1 MTKQSLV
8 LRMTYRLLCCARD
21 DIGSLVSDKY
31 KLYNASKKKEGETM
45 QQTIN
50 CPGCGSPLAPNQ
62 KFCGVCGLNLA
73 GVMQQKANTCPTCN
87 SPIAPGQQFCGVCG
101 AKMPMPGQ
109 QPVAQAGTASP
120 VAKAPAAKP
129 STSRPRSY
137 GILSIAGVIFQI
149 FGWIVL
155 VFGIL
160 ASIGIAIW
168 AGIGGAFQFVL
179 PGMETISGVTAIIM
193 AIGGIIA
200 SLIYGFGL
208 LAFAEICYAAINV
221 QKDLE

>member
-1 MTKQSLV
+1 
-8 LRMTYRLLCCARD
+8 
-21 DIGSLVSDKY
+21 
-31 KLYNASKKKEGETM
+31 M

-73 GVMQQKANTCPTCN
+73 NVMQQKANTCPSCN

-101 AKMPMPGQ
+101 AKMPMVNQ
-109 QPVAQAGTASP
+109 QPAVQAGA
-120 VAKAPAAKP
+120 APAVAATPAVKQGA
-129 STSRPRSY
+129 SRPRRY
-137 GILSIAGVIFQI
+137 TILSIAAVIFQI

-160 ASIGIAIW
+160 VSIGVAVW
-168 AGIGGAFQFVL
+168 AGLGGAFQSIM
-179 PGMETISGVTAIIM
+179 PGMESVGGITAILM
-193 AIGGIIA
+193 AIGGIIY

-208 LAFAEICYAAINV
+208 LAFGEICYAAINV
-221 QKDLE
+221 QKKLE

>member
-1 MTKQSLV
+1 
-8 LRMTYRLLCCARD
+8 
-21 DIGSLVSDKY
+21 
-31 KLYNASKKKEGETM
+31 M

-50 CPGCGSPLAPNQ
+50 CPSCGSPLAPNQ

-73 GVMQQKANTCPTCN
+73 GVTQQKANTCPTCN
-87 SPIAPGQQFCGVCG
+87 SPLAPGQQFCGVCG
-101 AKMPMPGQ
+101 AKMPMVSQ
-109 QPVAQAGTASP
+109 QPAAQAGAAPAVAAAP
-120 VAKAPAAKP
+120 VAKPV
-129 STSRPRSY
+129 RPRRYS
-137 GILSIAGVIFQI
+137 ILSIAAAIFQI

-160 ASIGIAIW
+160 VSIGVAVW
-168 AGIGGAFQFVL
+168 AGLGGAFQSVM
-179 PGMETISGVTAIIM
+179 PGMETVSGITAILM

-208 LAFAEICYAAINV
+208 LAFGEICYAAINV

>member
-1 MTKQSLV
+1 
-8 LRMTYRLLCCARD
+8 
-21 DIGSLVSDKY
+21 
-31 KLYNASKKKEGETM
+31 M

-73 GVMQQKANTCPTCN
+73 SVTQQKANTCPTCN

-101 AKMPMPGQ
+101 AKMPAAGQ
-109 QPVAQAGTASP
+109 QPAVQANAAPAATP
-120 VAKAPAAKP
+120 VAKPVR
-129 STSRPRSY
+129 TRSY
-137 GILSIAGVIFQI
+137 AILSIAAVIFQI

-160 ASIGIAIW
+160 ASIGVAVW
-168 AGIGGAFQFVL
+168 AGMGGAFESL
-179 PGMETISGVTAIIM
+179 MPGMATVGGITAIIM
-193 AIGGIIA
+193 AICGIIA
-200 SLIYGFGL
+200 SLLYGFGL
-208 LAFAEICYAAINV
+208 LAFGEICYAAINV